1 MSLAEENVKL
11 AGKVKTEKS
20 KNVELA
26 DKNVR
31 LAGKVVVWKS

>member
-1 MSLAEENVKL
+1 MRFAEENVRL
-11 AGKVKTEKS
+11 AGKVETEKS

-26 DKNVR
+26 EENVR

>member
-1 MSLAEENVKL
+1 MSLAEENVKF
-11 AGKVKTEKS
+11 AGKVETEKS

-26 DKNVR
+26 EENVR

>member
-1 MSLAEENVKL
+1 MVKEEDW
-11 AGKVKTEKS
+11 KS